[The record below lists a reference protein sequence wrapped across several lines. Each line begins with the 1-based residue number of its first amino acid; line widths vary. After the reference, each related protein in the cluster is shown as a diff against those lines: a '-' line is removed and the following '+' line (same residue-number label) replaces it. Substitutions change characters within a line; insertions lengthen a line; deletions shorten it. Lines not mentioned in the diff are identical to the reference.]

1 MIDFMWHVIPWLLGA
16 LRWRLS
22 SKVTRRQLVHTLEP
36 WVAKVDHQFRGDKS
50 NIWMSHV
57 ANSFRA
63 YEEK

>member
-1 MIDFMWHVIPWLLGA
+1 MIDFMWHVIPWLSSA

-22 SKVTRRQLVHTLEP
+22 SKVTRRQLVHALEL